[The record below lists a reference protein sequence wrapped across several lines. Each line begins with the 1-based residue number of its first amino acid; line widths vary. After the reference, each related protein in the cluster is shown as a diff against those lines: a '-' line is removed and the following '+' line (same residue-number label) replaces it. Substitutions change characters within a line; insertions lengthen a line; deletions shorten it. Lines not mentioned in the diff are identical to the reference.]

1 MPLGSFT
8 QGTCPRHRL
17 YSLVRCLYP
26 NHLCQP
32 PSPAHSAAARAVIWL
47 SPGLRYYSA
56 VRRLAAPRFPLRLS
70 TYRVTYPGA
79 TREHDEPSWGHVQI
93 FRTVPP
99 AHTLVR
105 RVGKSAFAAIVPA
118 RPCPAFGRPVH
129 HGVAPSITARYF
141 SSSPSDSTSRWTPCP
156 PVVSRQYT
164 RLRVRLGCLRRF
176 RLRARLDIS
185 HRLPTARP
193 DTLAVTVRTRCGRLD
208 VVSATPSP
216 PSAAC
221 APPHRRLEP
230 LATENGEINGSRPRL
245 IGIPR
250 PERRYPR
257 FRIWRPLPERP
268 WDFNPPDLGAAQHTL
283 RASPPPQGARPVPHG
298 RPVGDPAPRHGASRV
313 ACVFLVY
320 MLSLL
325 PRHSD

>member
-17 YSLVRCLYP
+17 NSLVRCLYP

-105 RVGKSAFAAIVPA
+105 RVGKNAFAAIVPA
-118 RPCPAFGRPVH
+118 RPCPVFGRPVR
-129 HGVAPSITARYF
+129 HGVAPSTTARYF
-141 SSSPSDSTSRWTPCP
+141 SSSPSDPTSRWTPCP
-156 PVVSRQYT
+156 PVVSRQYHP
-164 RLRVRLGCLRRF
+164 LRSCLGCIRRF
-176 RLRARLDIS
+176 RLRARL
-185 HRLPTARP
+185 
-193 DTLAVTVRTRCGRLD
+193 G
-208 VVSATPSP
+208 
-216 PSAAC
+216 
-221 APPHRRLEP
+221 
-230 LATENGEINGSRPRL
+230 
-245 IGIPR
+245 
-250 PERRYPR
+250 
-257 FRIWRPLPERP
+257 
-268 WDFNPPDLGAAQHTL
+268 
-283 RASPPPQGARPVPHG
+283 
-298 RPVGDPAPRHGASRV
+298 
-313 ACVFLVY
+313 
-320 MLSLL
+320 LSLSVYPDQRGVTPAFGYGAPYPSTSGTLTHLIWAL
-325 PRHSD
+325 PSTHYGLC